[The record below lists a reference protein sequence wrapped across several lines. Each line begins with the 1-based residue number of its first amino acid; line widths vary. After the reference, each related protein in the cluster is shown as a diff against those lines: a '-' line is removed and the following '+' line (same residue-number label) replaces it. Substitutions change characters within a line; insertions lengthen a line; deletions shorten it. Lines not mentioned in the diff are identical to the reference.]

1 MASIFV
7 HLKTKER
14 PRFHHRKWHPRQSNL
29 TLRCNTNKV
38 LQMGMSWYVGTSSKV
53 VILNCFGHKIIIL
66 FSNKSM
72 DGFLGGQLKKKT
84 WIQPPKKKHTK
95 NKTQHTP
102 KKTVPSTKKRHVLFF
117 LQLCEFSL
125 LFFLQLLEAL
135 QKLLPPKKEQQRMA
149 RPMEKS
155 TATDGR
161 WFLEVLIFYQVFMK
175 HTVW

>member
-7 HLKTKER
+7 HLKTKEQ

-72 DGFLGGQLKKKT
+72 DGFLGGQFKNLNSTPQKKTYKKQNTAHSKKNSSFHKKK
-84 WIQPPKKKHTK
+84 
-95 NKTQHTP
+95 
-102 KKTVPSTKKRHVLFF
+102 RLFF
-117 LQLCEFSL
+117 SSSNSASSRCCSSSNFSRRSTNFCL
-125 LFFLQLLEAL
+125 R
-135 QKLLPPKKEQQRMA
+135 KR
-149 RPMEKS
+149 
-155 TATDGR
+155 TATDGTTVGKKYR
-161 WFLEVLIFYQVFMK
+161 NLAGDFWKYWFCIQFSWKKWFDS
-175 HTVW
+175 